1 MDVSS
6 SNIITRVIN
15 ITTLTAYTSIPNK
28 QSEMDKATEDL
39 KKENER
45 IKEAIKQKE
54 KEEAELLKKIKNVI

>member
-6 SNIITRVIN
+6 RNIITRVIN
-15 ITTLTAYTSIPNK
+15 ITLTTFSSSPEK
-28 QSEMDKATEDL
+28 QSEMDKAAEDL
-39 KKENER
+39 KRENER

>member
-6 SNIITRVIN
+6 RNIITRVIN
-15 ITTLTAYTSIPNK
+15 ITLTTFSSSPEK
-28 QSEMDKATEDL
+28 QLEMDKAAEDL
-39 KKENER
+39 KRENER

>member
-6 SNIITRVIN
+6 SNILTRVIN
-15 ITTLTAYTSIPNK
+15 ITLTTFSSSPEK
-28 QSEMDKATEDL
+28 QLEMDKAAEDL
-39 KKENER
+39 KRENER